1 MCKVD
6 TSRYKR
12 RTFPQECDDIHAMNV
27 NLMDLLSHYT
37 AESVIDNLNLN
48 CEALRHGVTK
58 KTLSSYLSEK
68 LMKIAIGIGT

>member
-1 MCKVD
+1 
-6 TSRYKR
+6 
-12 RTFPQECDDIHAMNV
+12 MNI

-48 CEALRHGVTK
+48 YEALRHGQVTK